1 MTADPHA
8 ELKDEGIARVRRLQE
23 ATAEKQRTAQD
34 RANREA
40 GSPDVTVHDPRGRD
54 R

>member
-1 MTADPHA
+1 MRDPHA
-8 ELKDEGIARVRRLQE
+8 ELKDEGVARVRRLQE
-23 ATAEKQRTAQD
+23 QAVERQRTAQD

-40 GSPDVTVHDPRGRD
+40 GSPDDTVYDPRGRD